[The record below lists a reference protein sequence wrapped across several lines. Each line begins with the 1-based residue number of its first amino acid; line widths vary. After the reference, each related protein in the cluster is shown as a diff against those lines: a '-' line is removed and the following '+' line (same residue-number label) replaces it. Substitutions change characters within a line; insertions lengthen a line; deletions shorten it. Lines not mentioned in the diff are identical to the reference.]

1 MLKSIISDLKLF
13 DMKVGEN
20 NETTNFDPKHLAKR
34 MRNSL
39 IGNSVK
45 IGEKL
50 VQPSDISKV
59 LSASKSFDSKHKVQR
74 LLNPDDKQN
83 GGGGGHGPTCQAYF
97 RKSGGRQNRENNE
110 SKGVL
115 EDDRVGLYAK
125 FPGTSD

>member
-1 MLKSIISDLKLF
+1 
-13 DMKVGEN
+13 MKVGEN

-34 MRNSL
+34 MRNFL

-74 LLNPDDKQN
+74 LLDPDDKQN
-83 GGGGGHGPTCQAYF
+83 VDLATDFLLQLSEIG
-97 RKSGGRQNRENNE
+97 SGYEMF
-110 SKGVL
+110 
-115 EDDRVGLYAK
+115 Y
-125 FPGTSD
+125 GTGI